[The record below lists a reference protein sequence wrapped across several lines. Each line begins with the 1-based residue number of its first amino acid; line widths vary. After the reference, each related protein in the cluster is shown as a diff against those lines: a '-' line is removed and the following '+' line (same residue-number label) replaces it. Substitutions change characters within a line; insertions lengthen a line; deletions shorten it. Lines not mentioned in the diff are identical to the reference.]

1 MARIPLL
8 NEEDSSVPA
17 RARELLQSAKARG
30 RVFNI
35 FRALANHPAALESF
49 SALLNVVYGR
59 GSSLSRRQA
68 ELAYTTATVVNQ
80 CFY

>member
-8 NEEDSSVPA
+8 DEDDPGIPPAA
-17 RARELLQSAKARG
+17 RALLQAAKARG

-35 FRALANHPAALESF
+35 FRAMANHPAAMENF
-49 SALLNVVYGR
+49 SALLHAVYGR
-59 GSSLSRRQA
+59 GSGLSRKQA